1 MAITLNGHAP
11 DLLGVSGDTKPAEAL
26 QNQLFLELD
35 TATFFYFDGAEWQE
49 LGNAD
54 NNRSVSTTPDT
65 RELTK
70 SAPEAEE
77 PEQLEEPEP
86 VEEIVEPE
94 PVKKTTT
101 RTRKTT
107 TTEG

>member
-11 DLLGVSGDTKPAEAL
+11 DLLGVSGDTKPDDAL

-35 TATFFYFDGAEWQE
+35 TATFYYFDGTEWQE
-49 LGNAD
+49 LGAAD
-54 NNRSVSTTPDT
+54 NNAKSTTPDT

-70 SAPEAEE
+70 SAPEPEE
-77 PEQLEEPEP
+77 EEKTEEPEP
-86 VEEIVEPE
+86 VEEIVEE